1 MLDLV
6 RMSRRR
12 LFPPGGVELYRQIAL
27 LTDLGPGQEVLDAAC
42 GPGVC
47 LEYFVTEYDAQGSGV
62 DYDPAMV
69 EVAEALARKA
79 GLSDRMHLQ
88 QATLDALPYRDE
100 IFDVVVGELGLTVRS
115 DPEAAVKE
123 LVRVAKPGGRVA
135 LVQLVWKAPVEEMRR
150 KVLAEH
156 LGTRPLMLV
165 EWKRMLREAGVTGLH
180 TEDWSDEETAFRPQV
195 KKPFPDF
202 SELFTLPEKIG
213 ILRRAWGRWGFSGVR
228 AAISREIE
236 VHRVLT
242 KERILG
248 LDLLIGTKAPAPAEP
263 SVAEDHPR
271 EGDGGRVS
279 VGGAEAGPPQA
290 DVGKGPV
297 GATESAGP
305 EPLAPEAPASQDLS
319 APETLAPAETS
330 EARVE
335 DQDAAA
341 AGAPPR
347 QAQEMP
353 GERQAGA
360 GKQDTGAEAA
370 DVEGLPLFTRDEG

>member
-27 LTDLGPGQEVLDAAC
+27 LTDLGPGQEILDAAC

-47 LEYFVTEYDAQGSGV
+47 LEYFVTEHDAQGSGV

-69 EVAEALARKA
+69 EVAEARARKA

-88 QATLDALPYRDE
+88 HATLDALPYRDE
-100 IFDVVVGELGLTVRS
+100 IFDMVVGELGLTVRS

-123 LVRVAKPGGRVA
+123 LVRVTKPGGKVA
-135 LVQLVWKAPVEEMRR
+135 LVQLVWKAPVEETRR
-150 KVLAEH
+150 RVLAEH

-165 EWKRMLREAGVTGLH
+165 EWKRMLREAGVRDLH

-248 LDLLIGTKAPAPAEP
+248 LDLLIGTKAPAPEETSAAGTEARDGHEGRVAVGQRGP
-263 SVAEDHPR
+263 SPSRADDS
-271 EGDGGRVS
+271 GSSGGRAESTVS
-279 VGGAEAGPPQA
+279 E
-290 DVGKGPV
+290 
-297 GATESAGP
+297 T
-305 EPLAPEAPASQDLS
+305 LAQEAPPSQDLS
-319 APETLAPAETS
+319 SPETPVSEETS
-330 EARVE
+330 GVQAEGEEAKAEGPSGQGVE
-335 DQDAAA
+335 EAPDEGPSE
-341 AGAPPR
+341 AG
-347 QAQEMP
+347 EED
-353 GERQAGA
+353 G
-360 GKQDTGAEAA
+360 GAEAA
-370 DVEGLPLFTRDEG
+370 DVEGLPLFTRDDG

>member
-1 MLDLV
+1 
-6 RMSRRR
+6 MSRRR

-27 LTDLGPGQEVLDAAC
+27 LTEIGPGQEVLDVAC

-47 LEYFVTEYDAQGSGV
+47 LEYFVTEHHAQGSGV

-69 EVAEALARKA
+69 EVAEARVRKA

-88 QATLDALPYRDE
+88 HATLDALPYRDD
-100 IFDVVVGELGLTVRS
+100 IFDVVVGELGLTVRA
-115 DPEAAVKE
+115 DPAAAVKE

-135 LVQLVWKAPVEEMRR
+135 LVQLVWKAPVEESRR
-150 KVLAEH
+150 RVLAEH

-213 ILRRAWGRWGFSGVR
+213 ILRRAWRRWGFSGVR

-248 LDLLIGTKAPAPAEP
+248 LDLLIGTKAATP
-263 SVAEDHPR
+263 SVDK
-271 EGDGGRVS
+271 RV
-279 VGGAEAGPPQA
+279 VEAM
-290 DVGKGPV
+290 
-297 GATESAGP
+297 
-305 EPLAPEAPASQDLS
+305 
-319 APETLAPAETS
+319 ETT
-330 EARVE
+330 
-335 DQDAAA
+335 
-341 AGAPPR
+341 
-347 QAQEMP
+347 
-353 GERQAGA
+353 
-360 GKQDTGAEAA
+360 
-370 DVEGLPLFTRDEG
+370 

>member
-47 LEYFVTEYDAQGSGV
+47 LEYFVTEHDAQGSGV

-69 EVAEALARKA
+69 EVAEARARKA

-88 QATLDALPYRDE
+88 HATLDALPYRDE

-115 DPEAAVKE
+115 DPAAAVKE
-123 LVRVAKPGGRVA
+123 LVRVAKPGGKVA
-135 LVQLVWKAPVEEMRR
+135 LVQLVWKAPVEETRR
-150 KVLAEH
+150 RVLAEH

-248 LDLLIGTKAPAPAEP
+248 LDLLIGTKASAPAERSP
-263 SVAEDHPR
+263 VEDDP
-271 EGDGGRVS
+271 GGRVS
-279 VGGAEAGPPQA
+279 VGGPESGPPQA
-290 DVGKGPV
+290 DVGEGPV
-297 GATESAGP
+297 GATESPGP
-305 EPLAPEAPASQDLS
+305 EPLAREAPASHDLS
-319 APETLAPAETS
+319 SPDTVASDETS
-330 EARVE
+330 EGRVE
-335 DQDAAA
+335 DEDATAV
-341 AGAPPR
+341 GAPPR
-347 QAQEMP
+347 QAEEESNEGP
-353 GERQAGA
+353 DGA
-360 GKQDTGAEAA
+360 GNEDTGAEAA